1 MILRI
6 HVDTVIPCGD
16 HRILCAGRHVRPVVT
31 GITAVDSGKGNVAGE
46 YIPVEVRLNDNIGR
60 IAADQLPEAVS
71 PQAGRTVQH
80 LVAGGIQ
87 THLDIRL
94 ITGSRACTQTAA
106 VMGDALGIVGV
117 KAIVKGQ
124 GKAVGLFLN
133 IALLVETGACHM
145 GRVAETPSVEIG
157 TRHAV
162 TCLSLDLVGGGFC
175 AITVVLPI
183 DDRLHHSGV
192 EVVHLAVEVKGGVR
206 GHRVCYLSSSVQLCQ
221 LELRIRF
228 SRKEL
233 ACADGRVITG
243 HGSPHIDAIQTAAAL
258 GKDHGRIVGVAVLFK
273 GCAHLCRAVH
283 YGAVQFYLKIIR
295 AEARSVLLCGIHAV
309 SGASNVGIL
318 VFTGEHVVLLQRKL
332 QGHAA
337 QRNVISLS
345 LLVIAKGTVGIAAAG
360 QMGIKTLK
368 IVLLL
373 QLSHSGIVLRLA
385 IRQGAGIV
393 AVQEAVLQLV
403 AQNLLAGCVLHHV
416 VQLQN
421 GIVAVVVLTNAEQEV
436 KIIGGILLHVQRQRP
451 GILGEIFAIRCG
463 ADAIHIVAGLA
474 LHQDANHRRA
484 GKSGILIGIA
494 EAPQIAPGLAAI
506 SGTAIVETLGGK
518 KGSVLF
524 IVPEHLARIQFGDAV
539 RRSCQH
545 SGLRRGGYA
554 ILQGRNRSRSGHGRL
569 GGGADRRFPR
579 YRLLRGGFLRSFRR
593 FLRRSLRFFR
603 LLCVRRVLRRLLLAC
618 QLRHDG
624 GIRCA
629 AIAGGQN
636 LHRQKTDHHSQRQ
649 Q

>member
-1 MILRI
+1 
-6 HVDTVIPCGD
+6 
-16 HRILCAGRHVRPVVT
+16 
-31 GITAVDSGKGNVAGE
+31 
-46 YIPVEVRLNDNIGR
+46 
-60 IAADQLPEAVS
+60 
-71 PQAGRTVQH
+71 
-80 LVAGGIQ
+80 
-87 THLDIRL
+87 
-94 ITGSRACTQTAA
+94 
-106 VMGDALGIVGV
+106 MGDTLGIVGV
-117 KAIVKGQ
+117 KSIVKGQ
-124 GKAVGLFLN
+124 GKAVGLFLD
-133 IALLVETGACHM
+133 IALLVEAGTGHM
-145 GRVAETPSVEIG
+145 GRITKTPCVEIG
-157 TRHAV
+157 TRHTV
-162 TCLSLDLVGGGFC
+162 LRLPLDLIGGGLG
-175 AITVVLPI
+175 AVAVVLPI
-183 DDRLHHSGV
+183 NNRLYHSGV

-221 LELRIRF
+221 LELRSRF
-228 SRKEL
+228 SLKEH

-309 SGASNVGIL
+309 SDASNVGIL

-337 QRNVISLS
+337 QRNVIGVGR
-345 LLVIAKGTVGIAAAG
+345 LVIAKGAVGIAAAG
-360 QMGIKTLK
+360 QVGIKPLE

-451 GILGEIFAIRCG
+451 GVLGEILAVHCG
-463 ADAIHIVAGLA
+463 ADAVHVVAGLA
-474 LHQDANHRRA
+474 LHQGADHRRT

-494 EAPQIAPGLAAI
+494 ETPQIAPGLAAI
-506 SGTAIVETLGGK
+506 SRTAIVETLGGN

-579 YRLLRGGFLRSFRR
+579 YRLLRGGFLR
-593 FLRRSLRFFR
+593 RSLRFFR